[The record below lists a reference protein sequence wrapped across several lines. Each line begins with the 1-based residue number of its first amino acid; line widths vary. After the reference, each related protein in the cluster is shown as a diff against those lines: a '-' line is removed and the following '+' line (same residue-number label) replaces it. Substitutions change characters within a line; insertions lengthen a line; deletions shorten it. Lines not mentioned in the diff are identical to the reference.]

1 MPPRKTR
8 DAHTVTYN
16 QEDVS
21 KDEALASMTARI
33 DMLAA
38 QMARMAELLDERH
51 RTPER
56 EDKSSGSFAN
66 PFSGRRPRIGSTDDR
81 RWESGL
87 RIDIPEFQGSGRPEE
102 LLDWINAIEE
112 VFEYK
117 EVPENK
123 LVSLA
128 ATRFRGRA
136 AAWWQQTKLTRI
148 RQGKKKIDS
157 WEKFKKHLRGA
168 FLPHNY
174 AKLLYQQLQNLRQ
187 GNGSVDDYTTE
198 FHWLVARNDLTET
211 EEQQV
216 SRYIGGL
223 RSQFQDQLNLL
234 DPYSVSEAH

>member
-1 MPPRKTR
+1 MPPRKAR

-16 QEDVS
+16 QENVF

-33 DMLAA
+33 DMLAT
-38 QMARMAELLDERH
+38 QMAQMAELLDERH

-66 PFSGRRPRIGSTDDR
+66 PFFGCRPRTESTDDR
-81 RWESGL
+81 RLEFGL
-87 RIDIPEFQGSGRPEE
+87 RIDILEFQGSGRPEE

-117 EVPENK
+117 EVLENK

-148 RQGKKKIDS
+148 TQGKKKIDS
-157 WEKFKKHLRGA
+157 WEKFKKHLCGA
-168 FLPHNY
+168 FLPYNY
-174 AKLLYQQLQNLRQ
+174 AKLLYQQLQNLR
-187 GNGSVDDYTTE
+187 
-198 FHWLVARNDLTET
+198 
-211 EEQQV
+211 
-216 SRYIGGL
+216 
-223 RSQFQDQLNLL
+223 
-234 DPYSVSEAH
+234 